1 MGTNTIGSVLKAQRI
16 GAGISVEHVSEAL
29 IKNGFKASKKTIYSW
44 EAGNSQP
51 TPDALLA
58 MCELYGIND
67 VLSTFG
73 YSVPAPAQ
81 EQGPDDEQQLI
92 AYYKK
97 ASSYDRHAILRFAE
111 YVVQSASEPSK
122 EVIEEEAQLAAQSL
136 VRQSYSQLGIQEVV
150 K

>member
-1 MGTNTIGSVLKAQRI
+1 MTTNTIGSVLKARRI
-16 GAGISVEHVSEAL
+16 DAGISVERVSEML
-29 IKNGFKASKKTIYSW
+29 VNNGFRASKKTIYSW

-67 VLSTFG
+67 VLSAFG
-73 YSVPAPAQ
+73 YSPAPTQ
-81 EQGPDDEQQLI
+81 EQRPDDEQRLI

-97 ASSYDRHAILRFAE
+97 ASSYDQHAILRFAE
-111 YVVQSASEPSK
+111 YVTQSAIVPSK
-122 EVIEEEAQLAAQSL
+122 EVVEEEARLAAQSL
-136 VRQSYSQLGIQEVV
+136 VRQSRSQLGIQEVV